1 LSGVAWLSSLLT
13 DFSTS
18 TAENLMDR
26 LAPTHRSTLTAL
38 VLAVLVFG
46 CSGGRSAPVTAA
58 PPASGTLAS
67 RSSLT
72 VPALESFER
81 AVSKGTR
88 SRNGAPG
95 PRYWQQW
102 ADYRLE
108 AELNPISKR
117 LTGKGSITY
126 YNRSP
131 DQLNEVY
138 VQLLHNIFAP
148 GSRHNTDV
156 PWAVEGV
163 ELSRVAVQGQQLK
176 QIEGEGPGYQVNG
189 TIMRIVLPKPLPA
202 GGKAAFDFAWKLRIP
217 PDGAPRGGQDGEVF
231 YINYWYPQ
239 MAVYDDVN
247 GWQIDQYLGNAEFYM
262 GYGNYD
268 VALTVPA
275 GWLVDAT
282 GRLQNPAEVL
292 APQARA
298 RLDSAGHARDVVHVV
313 TDLDREVGK
322 STTAGTNGKLTWR
335 FKAENVRDVSWA
347 TSSRYLWDA
356 TNADVGDATGD
367 GRADTAAIYS
377 FYRPEQRRIS
387 HWDESAKY
395 SRHSIEFF
403 SRYLSPYPYP
413 HMTAVDGP
421 TSCGGMEY
429 PMMTC
434 IGGQWDTLGLYEV
447 TTHEIGHMWFPMIV
461 GSDEKR
467 YAWMDE
473 GLTQFDQ
480 SQSMGDFFK
489 GFDDEARNRKNYLDL
504 AEMSGGET
512 ELMHHGDRY
521 PSYSSYGVA
530 SYYKPATVL
539 VALRAVV
546 GRDTF
551 HKAFTEY
558 IRRWQY
564 KHPSP
569 YDFFHTFEDVSGK
582 DLSWFWRT
590 WFFETWKLDQA
601 IDTVTTAGDSL
612 AITIENRGRAPMPL
626 LLAITRQGGQ
636 EQRLTVPV
644 DVWFSG
650 TRRHT
655 IKIAREPAVKT
666 IEVDPDRNFPDVD
679 RSNQVWPR

>member
-1 LSGVAWLSSLLT
+1 L
-13 DFSTS
+13 
-18 TAENLMDR
+18 ENLMDCSALR
-26 LAPTHRSTLTAL
+26 RSTVAGL
-38 VLAVLVFG
+38 VTLATLAG
-46 CSGGRSAPVTAA
+46 CSRGHTEPVTAPTA
-58 PPASGTLAS
+58 TATSRGVSLA
-67 RSSLT
+67 

-81 AVSKGTR
+81 AITRGTR
-88 SRNGAPG
+88 TRNGAPG

-117 LTGKGSITY
+117 LTGRGSVVY

-131 DQLNEVY
+131 DELKEVY

-163 ELSRVAVQGQQLK
+163 DLSRVAAQGQELRK
-176 QIEGEGPGYQVNG
+176 TEGEGGGPGYQVNG
-189 TIMRIVLPKPLPA
+189 TVMRISLPQPLPP
-202 GGKAAFDFAWKLRIP
+202 GGSAAFDFAWRLRIP

-239 MAVYDDVN
+239 MAVYDDIN

-268 VALTVPA
+268 VSLTVPA

-292 APQARA
+292 SEQTRA
-298 RLDSAGHARDVVHVV
+298 RLDSAARGRNIVHVV
-313 TDLDREVGK
+313 TDLDREAGK
-322 STTAGTNGKLTWR
+322 STAAGVNGKLTWHFR
-335 FKAENVRDVSWA
+335 AQNVRDVSWA
-347 TSSRYLWDA
+347 TSARYLWDA
-356 TNADVGDATGD
+356 TNASVGDATGD
-367 GRADTAAIYS
+367 GRPDTAAIYS

-387 HWDESAKY
+387 HWDQSAEY

-413 HMTAVDGP
+413 HMTVADGP
-421 TSCGGMEY
+421 SSCGGMEY

-434 IGGQWDTLGLYEV
+434 IGGVQWDTLGLYEV
-447 TTHEIGHMWFPMIV
+447 ITHEIGHMWFPMTV

-480 SQSMGDFFK
+480 SQSMDDFFK
-489 GFDDEARNRKNYLDL
+489 GFDDEERNRRNYLDQ
-504 AEMSGGET
+504 AEVGGEV

-521 PSYSSYGVA
+521 PSYAAYSVA
-530 SYYKPATVL
+530 TYNKPATAL
-539 VALRAVV
+539 VALRGVI

-551 HKAFTEY
+551 HKAYTEY
-558 IRRWQY
+558 IRRWRY

-569 YDFFHTFEDVSGK
+569 YDFFHTFDSVSGQ

-601 IDTVTTAGDSL
+601 IDTVTTVGDSVEVTL
-612 AITIENRGRAPMPL
+612 ENRGRAPMPVL
-626 LLAITRQGGQ
+626 LSVTRTGG
-636 EQRLTVPV
+636 EVQRLRIPV
-644 DVWFSG
+644 DVWLGGS
-650 TRRHT
+650 RRHSVR
-655 IKIAREPAVKT
+655 ISREPAVKG
-666 IEVDPDRNFPDVD
+666 IEIDPDKEFPDLD